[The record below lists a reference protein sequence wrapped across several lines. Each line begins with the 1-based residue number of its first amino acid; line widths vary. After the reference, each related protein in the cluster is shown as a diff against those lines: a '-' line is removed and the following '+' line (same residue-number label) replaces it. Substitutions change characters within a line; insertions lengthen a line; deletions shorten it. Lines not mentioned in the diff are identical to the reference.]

1 MTDFQ
6 QQIRNAY
13 EHLTNI
19 QRTIADYFL
28 EHLDTI
34 PFKRLEELADLIG
47 VSTTSVIR
55 FTRSIGYQGYGDM
68 QQELQQSILGKASLP
83 ERLKSSIQAEGDNH
97 LLLRTFQTNVDNIQE
112 TLSVLSETVL
122 SEAVSSIVQARNVYI
137 IGIRGNFSV
146 AHYLGYRLGQIK
158 PGVHLVDGISMAYPE
173 QVIGIQP
180 EDICIAFLT
189 PRYSK
194 MTANLVSWIK
204 RKGIKVILFT
214 KAGNKEIHPY
224 GDIIL
229 PCQTTGV
236 SYKSSLTALFC
247 VCNYLLA
254 AVALQDH
261 DHAMDTLA
269 NTEELLGQGFFLGI

>member
-68 QQELQQSILGKASLP
+68 QQELQQSIFGKASLP

-97 LLLRTFQTNVDNIQE
+97 LLLRTFQTDVDNIQE

-122 SEAVSSIVQARNVYI
+122 SEAVSSYCSGKKCLYHRNS
-137 IGIRGNFSV
+137 R
-146 AHYLGYRLGQIK
+146 Q
-158 PGVHLVDGISMAYPE
+158 
-173 QVIGIQP
+173 
-180 EDICIAFLT
+180 
-189 PRYSK
+189 
-194 MTANLVSWIK
+194 
-204 RKGIKVILFT
+204 
-214 KAGNKEIHPY
+214 
-224 GDIIL
+224 
-229 PCQTTGV
+229 
-236 SYKSSLTALFC
+236 LFC
-247 VCNYLLA
+247 GSLFGVP
-254 AVALQDH
+254 
-261 DHAMDTLA
+261 
-269 NTEELLGQGFFLGI
+269 LGTDQAGSTFGGRDFHGLSRAGHRNPA

>member
-97 LLLRTFQTNVDNIQE
+97 LLLRTFQTDVDNIQE

-173 QVIGIQP
+173 QVWGDRIFEKCGIGRDEEGDGGKTLEIRGKRRLSAR
-180 EDICIAFLT
+180 DGG
-189 PRYSK
+189 
-194 MTANLVSWIK
+194 ANYQQS
-204 RKGIKVILFT
+204 
-214 KAGNKEIHPY
+214 
-224 GDIIL
+224 
-229 PCQTTGV
+229 
-236 SYKSSLTALFC
+236 
-247 VCNYLLA
+247 
-254 AVALQDH
+254 
-261 DHAMDTLA
+261 
-269 NTEELLGQGFFLGI
+269 

>member
-97 LLLRTFQTNVDNIQE
+97 LLLRTFQTDVDNIQE
-112 TLSVLSETVL
+112 TLSVL
-122 SEAVSSIVQARNVYI
+122 I
-137 IGIRGNFSV
+137 
-146 AHYLGYRLGQIK
+146 
-158 PGVHLVDGISMAYPE
+158 
-173 QVIGIQP
+173 
-180 EDICIAFLT
+180 
-189 PRYSK
+189 
-194 MTANLVSWIK
+194 
-204 RKGIKVILFT
+204 
-214 KAGNKEIHPY
+214 
-224 GDIIL
+224 
-229 PCQTTGV
+229 
-236 SYKSSLTALFC
+236 
-247 VCNYLLA
+247 
-254 AVALQDH
+254 
-261 DHAMDTLA
+261 
-269 NTEELLGQGFFLGI
+269 

>member
-1 MTDFQ
+1 M
-6 QQIRNAY
+6 
-13 EHLTNI
+13 
-19 QRTIADYFL
+19 
-28 EHLDTI
+28 
-34 PFKRLEELADLIG
+34 
-47 VSTTSVIR
+47 
-55 FTRSIGYQGYGDM
+55 
-68 QQELQQSILGKASLP
+68 
-83 ERLKSSIQAEGDNH
+83 
-97 LLLRTFQTNVDNIQE
+97 
-112 TLSVLSETVL
+112 
-122 SEAVSSIVQARNVYI
+122 
-137 IGIRGNFSV
+137 
-146 AHYLGYRLGQIK
+146 
-158 PGVHLVDGISMAYPE
+158 VDGISMAYPE

-229 PCQTTGV
+229 PCQTGV

>member
-97 LLLRTFQTNVDNIQE
+97 LLLRTFQTDVDNIQE

-122 SEAVSSIVQARNVYI
+122 SEAVSLLFRQEMSISSEFAATFLWLTIWGTAWDRSSREYI
-137 IGIRGNFSV
+137 
-146 AHYLGYRLGQIK
+146 
-158 PGVHLVDGISMAYPE
+158 
-173 QVIGIQP
+173 
-180 EDICIAFLT
+180 
-189 PRYSK
+189 
-194 MTANLVSWIK
+194 WW
-204 RKGIKVILFT
+204 
-214 KAGNKEIHPY
+214 
-224 GDIIL
+224 
-229 PCQTTGV
+229 TGFPWPIP
-236 SYKSSLTALFC
+236 SRS
-247 VCNYLLA
+247 
-254 AVALQDH
+254 
-261 DHAMDTLA
+261 
-269 NTEELLGQGFFLGI
+269 

>member
-97 LLLRTFQTNVDNIQE
+97 LLLRTFRRMSIIFKRPCLSYLKRFCRKRCPPLFRQE
-112 TLSVLSETVL
+112 MSISSEFAATFL
-122 SEAVSSIVQARNVYI
+122 WLTIWGTAWDRSSREYI
-137 IGIRGNFSV
+137 
-146 AHYLGYRLGQIK
+146 
-158 PGVHLVDGISMAYPE
+158 
-173 QVIGIQP
+173 
-180 EDICIAFLT
+180 
-189 PRYSK
+189 
-194 MTANLVSWIK
+194 WW
-204 RKGIKVILFT
+204 
-214 KAGNKEIHPY
+214 
-224 GDIIL
+224 
-229 PCQTTGV
+229 TGFPWPIP
-236 SYKSSLTALFC
+236 SRS
-247 VCNYLLA
+247 
-254 AVALQDH
+254 
-261 DHAMDTLA
+261 
-269 NTEELLGQGFFLGI
+269 

>member
-97 LLLRTFQTNVDNIQE
+97 LLLRTFQTDVDNIQE

-122 SEAVSSIVQARNVYI
+122 SEAVSSMFRQEMSISSEFAATFLWLTIWGTAWDRSSREYI
-137 IGIRGNFSV
+137 
-146 AHYLGYRLGQIK
+146 
-158 PGVHLVDGISMAYPE
+158 
-173 QVIGIQP
+173 
-180 EDICIAFLT
+180 
-189 PRYSK
+189 
-194 MTANLVSWIK
+194 WW
-204 RKGIKVILFT
+204 
-214 KAGNKEIHPY
+214 
-224 GDIIL
+224 
-229 PCQTTGV
+229 TGFPWPIP
-236 SYKSSLTALFC
+236 SRS
-247 VCNYLLA
+247 
-254 AVALQDH
+254 
-261 DHAMDTLA
+261 
-269 NTEELLGQGFFLGI
+269 

>member
-19 QRTIADYFL
+19 QADHRRYFL
-28 EHLDTI
+28 GTSGIRFRL
-34 PFKRLEELADLIG
+34 KRLEG
-47 VSTTSVIR
+47 VGRSDWGQHHSVIR
-55 FTRSIGYQGYGDM
+55 FTRSIGYQATGDM

-97 LLLRTFQTNVDNIQE
+97 LLLRTFQTDVDNIQE

-204 RKGIKVILFT
+204 RKGIKVNFVYQSGKQGDSPVWRYHFT
-214 KAGNKEIHPY
+214 LSDNRCI
-224 GDIIL
+224 
-229 PCQTTGV
+229 V
-236 SYKSSLTALFC
+236 
-247 VCNYLLA
+247 
-254 AVALQDH
+254 
-261 DHAMDTLA
+261 
-269 NTEELLGQGFFLGI
+269 

>member
-1 MTDFQ
+1 M
-6 QQIRNAY
+6 
-13 EHLTNI
+13 
-19 QRTIADYFL
+19 
-28 EHLDTI
+28 
-34 PFKRLEELADLIG
+34 ADLIG

-97 LLLRTFQTNVDNIQE
+97 LLLRTFQTDVDNIQE

-180 EDICIAFLT
+180 EDICIGIFDLPAN
-189 PRYSK
+189 SK
-194 MTANLVSWIK
+194 
-204 RKGIKVILFT
+204 
-214 KAGNKEIHPY
+214 
-224 GDIIL
+224 
-229 PCQTTGV
+229 
-236 SYKSSLTALFC
+236 
-247 VCNYLLA
+247 
-254 AVALQDH
+254 
-261 DHAMDTLA
+261 
-269 NTEELLGQGFFLGI
+269 

>member
-83 ERLKSSIQAEGDNH
+83 ERLKSSIQA
-97 LLLRTFQTNVDNIQE
+97 
-112 TLSVLSETVL
+112 
-122 SEAVSSIVQARNVYI
+122 
-137 IGIRGNFSV
+137 
-146 AHYLGYRLGQIK
+146 
-158 PGVHLVDGISMAYPE
+158 
-173 QVIGIQP
+173 
-180 EDICIAFLT
+180 
-189 PRYSK
+189 
-194 MTANLVSWIK
+194 
-204 RKGIKVILFT
+204 KGITTCSCVHFRRMSIIFKRPCLSYLKRFCRKRYPLLFRQEMSISSEFAAT
-214 KAGNKEIHPY
+214 FLWLTIWGTAWDRSSREYIWW
-224 GDIIL
+224 
-229 PCQTTGV
+229 TGFPWPIP
-236 SYKSSLTALFC
+236 SRS
-247 VCNYLLA
+247 
-254 AVALQDH
+254 
-261 DHAMDTLA
+261 
-269 NTEELLGQGFFLGI
+269 

>member
-97 LLLRTFQTNVDNIQE
+97 LLLRTFQTDVDNIKRPCLSYLKRFCRKRYPLLFRQE
-112 TLSVLSETVL
+112 MSISSEFAATFL
-122 SEAVSSIVQARNVYI
+122 WLTIWGTAWDRSSREYI
-137 IGIRGNFSV
+137 
-146 AHYLGYRLGQIK
+146 
-158 PGVHLVDGISMAYPE
+158 
-173 QVIGIQP
+173 
-180 EDICIAFLT
+180 
-189 PRYSK
+189 
-194 MTANLVSWIK
+194 WW
-204 RKGIKVILFT
+204 
-214 KAGNKEIHPY
+214 
-224 GDIIL
+224 
-229 PCQTTGV
+229 TGFPWPIP
-236 SYKSSLTALFC
+236 SRS
-247 VCNYLLA
+247 
-254 AVALQDH
+254 
-261 DHAMDTLA
+261 
-269 NTEELLGQGFFLGI
+269 

>member
-1 MTDFQ
+1 M
-6 QQIRNAY
+6 
-13 EHLTNI
+13 
-19 QRTIADYFL
+19 
-28 EHLDTI
+28 
-34 PFKRLEELADLIG
+34 
-47 VSTTSVIR
+47 
-55 FTRSIGYQGYGDM
+55 
-68 QQELQQSILGKASLP
+68 
-83 ERLKSSIQAEGDNH
+83 
-97 LLLRTFQTNVDNIQE
+97 
-112 TLSVLSETVL
+112 
-122 SEAVSSIVQARNVYI
+122 
-137 IGIRGNFSV
+137 
-146 AHYLGYRLGQIK
+146 
-158 PGVHLVDGISMAYPE
+158 VDGISMAYPE

-214 KAGNKEIHPY
+214 EAGNKEIHPY

>member
-97 LLLRTFQTNVDNIQE
+97 LLLRTFQTDVDNIQE
-112 TLSVLSETVL
+112 TYLKRFCRKRYPLLFRQEMSISSEFAATFL
-122 SEAVSSIVQARNVYI
+122 WLTIWGTAWDRSSREYI
-137 IGIRGNFSV
+137 
-146 AHYLGYRLGQIK
+146 
-158 PGVHLVDGISMAYPE
+158 
-173 QVIGIQP
+173 
-180 EDICIAFLT
+180 
-189 PRYSK
+189 
-194 MTANLVSWIK
+194 WW
-204 RKGIKVILFT
+204 
-214 KAGNKEIHPY
+214 
-224 GDIIL
+224 
-229 PCQTTGV
+229 TGFPWPIP
-236 SYKSSLTALFC
+236 SRS
-247 VCNYLLA
+247 
-254 AVALQDH
+254 
-261 DHAMDTLA
+261 
-269 NTEELLGQGFFLGI
+269 

>member
-97 LLLRTFQTNVDNIQE
+97 LLLRTFQTDVDNIQE

-122 SEAVSSIVQARNVYI
+122 SEAVSSIVQARNVYRNLLRI
-137 IGIRGNFSV
+137 
-146 AHYLGYRLGQIK
+146 
-158 PGVHLVDGISMAYPE
+158 
-173 QVIGIQP
+173 
-180 EDICIAFLT
+180 FLLLSALN
-189 PRYSK
+189 RCYI
-194 MTANLVSWIK
+194 N
-204 RKGIKVILFT
+204 GFT
-214 KAGNKEIHPY
+214 
-224 GDIIL
+224 D
-229 PCQTTGV
+229 
-236 SYKSSLTALFC
+236 S
-247 VCNYLLA
+247 
-254 AVALQDH
+254 
-261 DHAMDTLA
+261 
-269 NTEELLGQGFFLGI
+269 

>member
-83 ERLKSSIQAEGDNH
+83 ERLKSSIH
-97 LLLRTFQTNVDNIQE
+97 
-112 TLSVLSETVL
+112 
-122 SEAVSSIVQARNVYI
+122 
-137 IGIRGNFSV
+137 
-146 AHYLGYRLGQIK
+146 
-158 PGVHLVDGISMAYPE
+158 M
-173 QVIGIQP
+173 
-180 EDICIAFLT
+180 
-189 PRYSK
+189 
-194 MTANLVSWIK
+194 
-204 RKGIKVILFT
+204 
-214 KAGNKEIHPY
+214 
-224 GDIIL
+224 DII
-229 PCQTTGV
+229 
-236 SYKSSLTALFC
+236 
-247 VCNYLLA
+247 
-254 AVALQDH
+254 
-261 DHAMDTLA
+261 
-269 NTEELLGQGFFLGI
+269 I

>member
-97 LLLRTFQTNVDNIQE
+97 LSIIFKRPCLSYLKRFCRKRYPLLFRQEMSISSEFAATFLWLTIWGTAWDR
-112 TLSVLSETVL
+112 
-122 SEAVSSIVQARNVYI
+122 SSREYI
-137 IGIRGNFSV
+137 
-146 AHYLGYRLGQIK
+146 
-158 PGVHLVDGISMAYPE
+158 
-173 QVIGIQP
+173 
-180 EDICIAFLT
+180 
-189 PRYSK
+189 
-194 MTANLVSWIK
+194 WW
-204 RKGIKVILFT
+204 
-214 KAGNKEIHPY
+214 
-224 GDIIL
+224 
-229 PCQTTGV
+229 TGFPWPIP
-236 SYKSSLTALFC
+236 SRS
-247 VCNYLLA
+247 
-254 AVALQDH
+254 
-261 DHAMDTLA
+261 
-269 NTEELLGQGFFLGI
+269 

>member
-97 LLLRTFQTNVDNIQE
+97 CSCVHFRRMSIIFKRPCLSYLKRFCRKRYPLLFRQEMSISSEFAATFLWLTIWGTAWDR
-112 TLSVLSETVL
+112 
-122 SEAVSSIVQARNVYI
+122 SSREYI
-137 IGIRGNFSV
+137 
-146 AHYLGYRLGQIK
+146 
-158 PGVHLVDGISMAYPE
+158 
-173 QVIGIQP
+173 
-180 EDICIAFLT
+180 
-189 PRYSK
+189 
-194 MTANLVSWIK
+194 WW
-204 RKGIKVILFT
+204 
-214 KAGNKEIHPY
+214 
-224 GDIIL
+224 
-229 PCQTTGV
+229 TGFPWPIP
-236 SYKSSLTALFC
+236 SRS
-247 VCNYLLA
+247 
-254 AVALQDH
+254 
-261 DHAMDTLA
+261 
-269 NTEELLGQGFFLGI
+269 